1 MPNISAKRILPS
13 WLLRL
18 ASGGSPAPLL
28 IIASHIITRGT
39 KRHHRFGLH
48 IVIHNFNC
56 LFFHY
61 HLNETHPKTKPR
73 KQNKRCFIFNNMVG
87 DWILDCGSLMIC
99 FEMSAMI
106 MKQRTS
112 CAGKYNVVVL
122 VCVCAR
128 ARAVCV
134 FLNFVALARNYLL
147 ILIVS
152 PPLLVHW
159 WWGHLTR
166 ILSM

>member
-1 MPNISAKRILPS
+1 
-13 WLLRL
+13 
-18 ASGGSPAPLL
+18 
-28 IIASHIITRGT
+28 
-39 KRHHRFGLH
+39 
-48 IVIHNFNC
+48 
-56 LFFHY
+56 
-61 HLNETHPKTKPR
+61 
-73 KQNKRCFIFNNMVG
+73 MVG

-122 VCVCAR
+122 VCV
-128 ARAVCV
+128 

-147 ILIVS
+147 ICLS

-159 WWGHLTR
+159 RWGHLTR

>member
-73 KQNKRCFIFNNMVG
+73 KQNKRCFILIRQNGWRLEIG

-122 VCVCAR
+122 VCAR
-128 ARAVCV
+128 ARARCVC
-134 FLNFVALARNYLL
+134 FL
-147 ILIVS
+147 IL
-152 PPLLVHW
+152 LL
-159 WWGHLTR
+159 L
-166 ILSM
+166 L